1 MKVRLRQLWPALASL
16 GALYVY
22 ATRIEPRWLDV
33 KSVEIVLPR
42 LDPAFDGYRVVQFS
56 DIHMDEDM
64 TPARLRTIV
73 RRVNAQQPDLI
84 VITGDFITRR
94 SHYVASEMIAV
105 LRQLRAADGVL
116 AVPGNHD
123 YWNDQIGS
131 VRRIM
136 ERSGIIDLSNR
147 VYSLQRADARLHIG
161 GVDDVVYRRARLD
174 QVLAAL
180 PDEGAAILLAHEPD
194 FADISAP
201 TGRFDLQLSGHTHGG
216 QVRLPLVGAL
226 ISPTHGTRYS
236 RGLLDIDGMWL
247 YTNAGI
253 GTVSFHL
260 RFNCRPEITVF
271 TLRAPASLSRGSTA
285 RT

>member
-1 MKVRLRQLWPALASL
+1 MRAIIRNVLRAAVPL
-16 GALYVY
+16 GAFYLY
-22 ATRIEPRWLDV
+22 ASRIEPRWLDTQF
-33 KSVEIVLPR
+33 VEIVLPR
-42 LDPAFDGYRVVQFS
+42 LDPAFDGYRMVQFS
-56 DIHMDEDM
+56 DIHMDSHM
-64 TPARLRTIV
+64 TSDRLRSIV
-73 RRVNAQQPDLI
+73 EQVNAQQPDLT

-94 SHYVASEMIAV
+94 MHYVPDEMIDV

-123 YWNDQIGS
+123 YYNYQINN

-136 ERSGIIDLSNR
+136 QGSGITDLSNR
-147 VYSLQRADARLHIG
+147 VHSLKRGEAQLHIA
-161 GVDDVVYRRARLD
+161 GVDDVVYRKARLD
-174 QVLAAL
+174 LVLDEL
-180 PDEGAAILLAHEPD
+180 PDDGAAVLLAHEPD

-216 QVRLPLVGAL
+216 QIRLPVVGAV

-247 YTNAGI
+247 YTNVGV
-253 GTVSFHL
+253 GTVSFNL

-271 TLRAPASLSRGSTA
+271 TLRAPVTS
-285 RT
+285 